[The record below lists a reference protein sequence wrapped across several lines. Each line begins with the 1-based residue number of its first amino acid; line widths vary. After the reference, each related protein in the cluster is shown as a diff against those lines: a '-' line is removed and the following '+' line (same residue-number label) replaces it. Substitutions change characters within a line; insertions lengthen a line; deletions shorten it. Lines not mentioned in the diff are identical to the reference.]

1 MIKQRTLK
9 NSIDAVGIGLHTGK
23 KIKLVLHPAAINTGI
38 VFRRV
43 DLKGPVKIPAQAR
56 YVTDTQLS
64 TTLGI
69 NGIHISTVEHL
80 LAAIA
85 GLGIDNLYVDVD
97 APEVPIMDGSSGSF
111 VFLLQSCGLEEQN
124 AHKKAIRIKKEIRIE
139 DDDKWICLKP
149 YDGFKVAFT
158 IDFDH
163 PVFRDCKQR
172 AEIDF
177 NKTSFVASV
186 SRARTFGF
194 LKDYEKLRK
203 RGLVLGGSLENA
215 IVLDEHRIMNED
227 GLRSEDECVKHKVLD
242 LIGDLYL
249 LGHGLIGYCEGY
261 KSGHELNNRLLI
273 KLLEDAE
280 AWEEILLEDANTATP
295 PIIHPLTEDYI

>member
-9 NSIDAVGIGLHTGK
+9 NSIEAVGIGLHTGK
-23 KIKLVLHPAAINTGI
+23 KIKLTLRSAAANTGI
-38 VFRRV
+38 VFRRI
-43 DLKGPVKIPAQAR
+43 DLKEVVEIPAHAR
-56 YVTDTQLS
+56 YVTDTRLS

-69 NGIHISTVEHL
+69 NGTHISTVEHL

-97 APEVPIMDGSSGSF
+97 APEVPIMDGSAGPF
-111 VFLLQSCGLEEQN
+111 VFLLQSGGIEEQN
-124 AHKKAIRIKKEIRIE
+124 APKKAIRIKKEIKIVDE
-139 DDDKWICLKP
+139 DRWIYLKP
-149 YDGFKVAFT
+149 HDGFKIAFT

-163 PVFRDCKQR
+163 PIFNARDQR
-172 AEIDF
+172 VEIDF

-186 SRARTFGF
+186 SRSRTFGF
-194 LKDYEKLRK
+194 LKDYEKLRE

-215 IVLDEHRIMNED
+215 IVVDEHRIMNED

-242 LIGDLYL
+242 VIGDLYL
-249 LGHGLIGYCEGY
+249 LGHGLIGCCEGY

-273 KLLEDAE
+273 KLLEETA
-280 AWEEILLEDANTATP
+280 AWEEIPLENSDVAVL
-295 PIIHPLTEDYI
+295 PIIHSLTEDYA

>member
-9 NSIDAVGIGLHTGK
+9 NSIEAVGIGLHTGK
-23 KIKLVLHPAAINTGI
+23 KIKLSLRSAAANTGI

-43 DLKGPVKIPAQAR
+43 DLKKPVEIPAQAR
-56 YVTDTQLS
+56 YVTDTRLS

-69 NGIHISTVEHL
+69 DGVHISTVEHL

-85 GLGIDNLYVDVD
+85 GLGIDNLYIDVD
-97 APEVPIMDGSSGSF
+97 APEVPIMDGSAGSF
-111 VFLLQSCGLEEQN
+111 VFLLQSGGIAEQN
-124 AHKKAIRIKKEIRIE
+124 SPKKSIRIKKEIKIE
-139 DDDKWICLKP
+139 DGDKWICLKP

-163 PVFRDCKQR
+163 PVFEDRQQR
-172 AEIDF
+172 VEIDF
-177 NKTSFVASV
+177 NTTSFVASV

-194 LKDYEKLRK
+194 LKDYEKLRE

-215 IVLDEHRIMNED
+215 IVIDEHRIMNED

-242 LIGDLYL
+242 VVGDLYL
-249 LGHGLIGYCEGY
+249 LGHGLVGCCECH

-273 KLLEDAE
+273 KLLEDVE
-280 AWEEILLEDANTATP
+280 AWEENLLEDSDTAVL
-295 PIIHPLTEDYI
+295 PIIYPLAEDYT

>member
-9 NSIDAVGIGLHTGK
+9 NSIEAVGIGLHTGK
-23 KIKLVLHPAAINTGI
+23 KVRLALRKAAANTGI

-43 DLKGPVKIPAQAR
+43 DLKEPVEIPALAR

-69 NGIHISTVEHL
+69 NGTHISTVEHL

-85 GLGIDNLYVDVD
+85 GLGIDNLYIDVD
-97 APEVPIMDGSSGSF
+97 APEVPIMDGSAGSF
-111 VFLLQSCGLEEQN
+111 VFLLQSGGIEEQN
-124 AHKKAIRIKKEIRIE
+124 APKKSIRIKKEIRIE
-139 DDDKWICLKP
+139 GEDRWICLKP
-149 YDGFKVAFT
+149 YDGFKIGFT

-163 PVFRDCKQR
+163 PVFQDCKQQV
-172 AEIDF
+172 EIDF

-186 SRARTFGF
+186 SRSRTFGF
-194 LKDYEKLRK
+194 LKDYEKLRD

-215 IVLDEHRIMNED
+215 IVIDNHRVMNED

-242 LIGDLYL
+242 VVGDLYL
-249 LGHGLIGYCEGY
+249 LGHSLIGCCEGY

-273 KLLEDAE
+273 KLLEDVN
-280 AWEEILLEDANTATP
+280 AWEEIVLDDSDTSIP
-295 PIIHPLTEDYI
+295 PIIYPLAEDYS